1 MINYNSISSMKTV
14 LVTGGAGFVGTNL
27 VLKLKSLNYNVI
39 VIDNLSYG
47 NCKNYIDGVSY
58 IESHTKNISSLNLP
72 KLDLIFHLG
81 EYSKITPSYDEIET
95 VFDLNILG
103 SFAILE
109 YVRQNNIPIVYAASS
124 TRLALEGENHSPY
137 SFFKSSIVQLLKNYG
152 EWFGIKYS
160 ICYFYNVYGLYQDT
174 CDTGWE
180 TVISIFEKQ
189 YKANLP
195 LTIVGDG
202 LQKRDFTYSGDI
214 VNGLIKASETLCN
227 EEYQLGSGTDY
238 TILEVAKM
246 FSDNIIH
253 IPSRKGDRKY
263 SKANINDTFN
273 KLGWKPEHRL
283 VDWINTITNGK

>member
-1 MINYNSISSMKTV
+1 MSWLI
-14 LVTGGAGFVGTNL
+14 TGGAGYIGSHIVDLF
-27 VLKLKSLNYNVI
+27 LNSGESVV

-47 NCKNYIDGVSY
+47 NRKNYIDGVSY

-160 ICYFYNVYGLYQDT
+160 ICYFYNVYGPYQDT

-189 YKANLP
+189 HKANLP

-214 VNGLIKASETLCN
+214 VNGLISASETLRN

-253 IPSRKGDRKY
+253 IPARKGDRKY
-263 SKANINDTFN
+263 SKANIDDTFN
-273 KLGWKPEHRL
+273 KLGWKPTQKL
-283 VDWINTITNGK
+283 VDWIDIIKNGK

>member
-1 MINYNSISSMKTV
+1 
-14 LVTGGAGFVGTNL
+14 
-27 VLKLKSLNYNVI
+27 
-39 VIDNLSYG
+39 
-47 NCKNYIDGVSY
+47 
-58 IESHTKNISSLNLP
+58 LNLP

-109 YVRQNNIPIVYAASS
+109 YARQNNIPIVYAASS

-160 ICYFYNVYGLYQDT
+160 ICYFYNVYGPYQDT

-189 YKANLP
+189 HKANLP

-214 VNGLIKASETLCN
+214 VNGLISASETLRN

-246 FSDNIIH
+246 FSDNITH

-263 SKANINDTFN
+263 SKANIDDTFN
-273 KLGWKPEHRL
+273 KLGWKPTQKL
-283 VDWINTITNGK
+283 VDWIDIIKNGK

>member
-1 MINYNSISSMKTV
+1 MSSSVNTV

-47 NCKNYIDGVSY
+47 NQKNYIDGVSY
-58 IESHTKNISSLNLP
+58 IESHTKNIASLNLP

-81 EYSKITPSYDEIET
+81 EYSKITPSYEEIDI

-103 SFAILE
+103 SFAVAE
-109 YVRQNNIPIVYAASS
+109 YARLNNIPIVYAASS

-152 EWFGIKYS
+152 EWYGLRYS
-160 ICYFYNVYGLYQDT
+160 ICYFYNVYGPYQDT

-195 LTIVGDG
+195 LTVVGNG
-202 LQKRDFTYSGDI
+202 LQRRDFTYVGDI
-214 VNGLIKASETLCN
+214 VNGLILASEKLYN
-227 EEYQLGSGTDY
+227 EEYQLGSGIDY
-238 TILEVAKM
+238 SILEVAKM
-246 FSDNIIH
+246 FSDKIKFIGV
-253 IPSRKGDRKY
+253 RKGDRKY
-263 SKANINDTFN
+263 AKANIQDTYD
-273 KLGWKPEHRL
+273 KLSWKPEQKL
-283 VDWINTITNGK
+283 IDWINEVKNGK